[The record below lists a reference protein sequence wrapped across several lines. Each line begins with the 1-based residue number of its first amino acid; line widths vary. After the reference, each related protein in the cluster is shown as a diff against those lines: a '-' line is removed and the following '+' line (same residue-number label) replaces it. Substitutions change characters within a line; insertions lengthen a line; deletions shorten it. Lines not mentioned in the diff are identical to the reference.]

1 MNQRWRKPR
10 LGSFSVTKAEQ
21 WLMDLF
27 REVRENPEVFNEL
40 NIDPVKVGEV
50 TSFADM
56 EFLTRNKGFVV
67 DLGDSRFEVTIVKSR

>member
-1 MNQRWRKPR
+1 MLR
-10 LGSFSVTKAEQ
+10 LGSLSVTEAEQ

-27 REVRENPEVFNEL
+27 REMRENPEALNEL
-40 NIDPVKVGEV
+40 DLDSVKVGEV

-67 DLGDSRFEVTIVKSR
+67 DIGGSRFEVTIVKSR